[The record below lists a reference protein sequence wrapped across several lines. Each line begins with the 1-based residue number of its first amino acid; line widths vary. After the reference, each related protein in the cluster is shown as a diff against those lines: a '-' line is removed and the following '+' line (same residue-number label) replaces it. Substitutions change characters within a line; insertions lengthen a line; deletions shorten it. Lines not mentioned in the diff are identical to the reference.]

1 MSLPLVLSLVWLAI
15 ANVIGM
21 IPSRHKHWPQAYV
34 LMATGA
40 PLLVWVFVH
49 DGWVFG
55 SIIAL
60 CAASILRWPI
70 RFFVRWLR
78 GLIAPPPGSPSN

>member
-34 LMATGA
+34 LIAIGIPILGLVTYQNG
-40 PLLVWVFVH
+40 PLVGLAVL
-49 DGWVFG
+49 
-55 SIIAL
+55 IAG
-60 CAASILRWPI
+60 ASILRWPLI
-70 RFFVRWLR
+70 YLWRWLR
-78 GLIAPPPGSPSN
+78 RRGARSRP